1 MTHNPAFEGAR
12 WAYAAYTL
20 NPKIAAERGIT
31 QADMIG
37 FASVPYKSEPF
48 RAPEI
53 TWIKVSRDF
62 KITEACRGMER
73 CDELAGSCP
82 HDPTHRHWFNVWQAI
97 AISWASA

>member
-37 FASVPYKSEPF
+37 FASVPYKSEP
-48 RAPEI
+48 RA
-53 TWIKVSRDF
+53 SR
-62 KITEACRGMER
+62 IVAEG
-73 CDELAGSCP
+73 
-82 HDPTHRHWFNVWQAI
+82 
-97 AISWASA
+97 